1 VSKSKPTAKHA
12 TDLVDVEATLGVG
25 VEVLD
30 LRKLGCVLVERI
42 KVLVGLERHIALMPI
57 RNSEVVEVIQVGH

>member
-1 VSKSKPTAKHA
+1 
-12 TDLVDVEATLGVG
+12 VDVEATLGVG

-30 LRKLGCVLVERI
+30 LGKLGCVLVERI